1 MHDIFTWF
9 LLVYQRSMSSLALL
23 YLCRQQQCI
32 WTLLQSMRHL
42 TRCKHSSFSL
52 GQTRKSESLSEI
64 LKQQNLQD
72 ILWGLHI
79 FQKCLGL
86 MFSNK
91 LEPKIMSRYVAILYS
106 PLDLWIL
113 KNWLSISVETLP
125 ENMFCKGRPHKKSAV
140 IIISIAQRLN
150 GAETPS
156 KILLLLWIVKDHT
169 FHRYFSRESFPYFH
183 KLLFLPV
190 QTMICR
196 SAQQWW
202 PISLED
208 NFLPFEWYLAS
219 LLVVGW
225 FPCSLLPR

>member
-1 MHDIFTWF
+1 MNDIFTWF

-23 YLCRQQQCI
+23 YLCHWQQCK
-32 WTLLQSMRHL
+32 WTQLQSRRHQAQ
-42 TRCKHSSFSL
+42 CKHFAFSL
-52 GQTRKSESLSEI
+52 GQTQKNESLSEI

-86 MFSNK
+86 MFSNELK
-91 LEPKIMSRYVAILYS
+91 PKIMSRYAILYS
-106 PLDLWIL
+106 PLGLWIL

-125 ENMFCKGRPHKKSAV
+125 ENMFCKGRPNKKSTV

-169 FHRYFSRESFPYFH
+169 FHGFFLFPT
-183 KLLFLPV
+183 LP
-190 QTMICR
+190 
-196 SAQQWW
+196 
-202 PISLED
+202 
-208 NFLPFEWYLAS
+208 
-219 LLVVGW
+219 
-225 FPCSLLPR
+225 